1 MDFLE
6 LVENRYSCRS
16 FSTKEVEKEKIEKI
30 LKAAKLAPTARNLQP
45 QRILV
50 IQDEE
55 KLSQLSKCTKFGWG
69 AKTMFIICYDK
80 NVSWKSK
87 FDNRDEGVVDAS
99 IVATHM
105 MLEIQDLGLGT
116 TWIGYFDSQKVREI
130 YKIPQNY
137 EIVALMPVGYP
148 AKDSKPSEAHYKRNN
163 IESMVFWEE
172 IE

>member
-1 MDFLE
+1 
-6 LVENRYSCRS
+6 
-16 FSTKEVEKEKIEKI
+16 
-30 LKAAKLAPTARNLQP
+30 
-45 QRILV
+45 
-50 IQDEE
+50 
-55 KLSQLSKCTKFGWG
+55 
-69 AKTMFIICYDK
+69 MFIICYDK

-105 MLEIQDLGLGT
+105 MFEIQDLGLGT

-148 AKDSKPSEAHYKRNN
+148 ANDSKPSEAHYKRNN
-163 IESMVFWEE
+163 IENMVFWEE
-172 IE
+172 IK

>member
-6 LVENRYSCRS
+6 FAKARYSCRNY
-16 FSTKEVEKEKIEKI
+16 TTQRVEKEKIEKI
-30 LKAAKLAPTARNLQP
+30 LEAARVAPTAVNYQP

-55 KLSQLSKCTKFGWG
+55 KLAKLSECTKFGWG
-69 AKTMFIICYDK
+69 ANTMFIICYDK

-87 FDNRDEGVVDAS
+87 FDSKDKGIIDAS

-105 MLEIQDLGLGT
+105 MFEIHDLGLGT
-116 TWIGYFDSQKVREI
+116 TWIGYFDPEKLRKI
-130 YKIPQNY
+130 YNIPQNY

-148 AKDSKPSEAHYKRNN
+148 DPNARPSEEHYKRNDMDN
-163 IESMVFWEE
+163 MVFWEK
-172 IE
+172 I

>member
-6 LVENRYSCRS
+6 LAKARYSCRS
-16 FSTKEVEKEKIEKI
+16 YTEQKVERDKIDKI
-30 LKAAKLAPTARNLQP
+30 LEAARVAPTAVNYQP

-55 KLSQLSKCTKFGWG
+55 KLSKLSECTKFGWG

-105 MLEIQDLGLGT
+105 MFEIQDLGLGT

-163 IESMVFWEE
+163 IENMVFWEE